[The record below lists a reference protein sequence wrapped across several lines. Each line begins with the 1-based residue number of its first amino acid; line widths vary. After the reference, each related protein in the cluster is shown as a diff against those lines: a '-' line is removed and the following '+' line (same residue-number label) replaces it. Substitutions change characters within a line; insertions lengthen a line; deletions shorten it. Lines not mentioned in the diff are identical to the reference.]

1 MDPLISAAELARTL
15 DSVSL
20 FDARSGPDVEARFAQ
35 AHLAGARHVHLER
48 DLSDP
53 GLDAAHGGRHP
64 LPSVSQFAATLGRL
78 GIERG
83 TDVVIYDD
91 KAGANAASRFWWMLR
106 AAGHEKAR
114 VLDGGMAAAITAGVP
129 IESGPGPEASATAEP
144 YPFTAWQRP
153 TLRVDEFAAAI
164 DDGTQLAID
173 VRCRARFRGEE
184 DPFDPNPGHAPG
196 TLNVFYEE
204 NLNAEGLFQSAQ
216 QLRDKYAE
224 LFAGR
229 SADRVVIQCGS
240 GVTACHTLLA
250 LERAGLDGARLYVGS
265 FSEWTRQGRPVTRGQ

>member
-1 MDPLISAAELARTL
+1 MDPLISAPELARSL
-15 DSVSL
+15 GSVAL
-20 FDARSGPDVEARFAQ
+20 YDARSGPQIETRFAQ
-35 AHLAGARHVHLER
+35 SHLAGARHVHLER

-78 GIERG
+78 GIEPH

-91 KAGANAASRFWWMLR
+91 KGGANAAGRFWWMLR
-106 AAGHEKAR
+106 AAGHTKAR

-129 IESGPGPEASATAEP
+129 IESGPGVRVSAAAP

-173 VRCRARFRGEE
+173 VRSPARFRGEE
-184 DPFDPNPGHAPG
+184 DAFDPNPGHVPG
-196 TLNVFYEE
+196 TLNVHYEE

-216 QLRDKYAE
+216 QLRDRYEE